1 MAQFLDSA
9 GLSTYSTLVRS
20 SITAARP
27 TVTLVT
33 LKSTGWTNKTQTVT
47 VAGIS
52 SDEAAQRIV
61 PIAHADSRSAYNEAG
76 CKGIGQGE
84 GSLTFECETV
94 PSVDLKVWVEVKGV
108 VDKTPPPVIETWV
121 LDNRVLVGS
130 NTINGGV
137 GSIDKYLG
145 GRFTSGTDN
154 TIYKGISMNCD
165 ESGETPGWYFHSLDF
180 VKDDTSLSFQNVIYE
195 EVDSG
200 GAKVLLTVP
209 ESYRTLKFLPN
220 EPPTGDLLTWLQDNA
235 TKQ

>member
-52 SDEAAQRIV
+52 SDEAAQRII

-84 GSLTFECETV
+84 GSLTFGCETV

-108 VDKTPPPVIETWV
+108 VDKTPPPVIETWI
-121 LDNRVLVGS
+121 LNNQVLVGS
-130 NTINGGV
+130 NTIYGGV

-154 TIYKGISMNCD
+154 TIYKGIEMNCS
-165 ESGETPGWYFHSLDF
+165 ESGETLGWWFHQLDF
-180 VKDDTSLSFQNVIYE
+180 TKDDTYSSSKNIIYE

-200 GAKVLLTVP
+200 GEKVLLTVP